1 MEMPTCKEKGETGEH
16 DGGGGRQRRGRDIA
30 RCLQTPTTRRRR
42 WRGELQKWIQLGCK
56 RTRAALFNSL
66 PDAVWKSA
74 HRGETKASQSLSV
87 SHIHTLIQRT
97 REVLLRLA
105 LFSRCVF
112 PGNWHSLLRQWK
124 LTKSSSVF
132 QTTPMYGIDILTTL
146 RGGN

>member
-16 DGGGGRQRRGRDIA
+16 DGEGGGQRRGRDIG

-42 WRGELQKWIQLGCK
+42 WRGEMQKWIQLGCK

-87 SHIHTLIQRT
+87 SHIHTLIQRNAHA
-97 REVLLRLA
+97 RLCSDWRCSVAAFFPEIGIHCYVNGNRQSRLRY
-105 LFSRCVF
+105 FRR
-112 PGNWHSLLRQWK
+112 HLRTESIYW
-124 LTKSSSVF
+124 LH
-132 QTTPMYGIDILTTL
+132 
-146 RGGN
+146 